1 MIKLADFGS
10 ANTKDRVKSD
20 AMCGTP
26 EYLSPEMIS
35 KQGYD
40 EKIDVWALGILLYE
54 MKYTKTPFVAFLAP
68 DPRNLGPNTTKTE
81 QFNKLTDAIL
91 VDHLID

>member
-54 MKYTKTPFVAFLAP
+54 MKYTRTPFVASLATDLRSLQSP
-68 DPRNLGPNTTKTE
+68 TKTE

-91 VDHLID
+91 VDS